1 MFEVDWSKDKGWQ
14 TPKIVP
20 YGPIKIPI
28 TATSLHYGISCYE
41 ALNVV
46 RNKVSGK
53 PQAFRA
59 D

>member
-1 MFEVDWSKDKGWQ
+1 MFEVDWSKNEGWK

-53 PQAFRA
+53 P
-59 D
+59 